1 MRQDKNELKVMNEFP
16 IPIFFK
22 TNQIVLTKKTNS
34 DWLKDSLNDGA
45 KRNRLLSLKIM
56 YTQSK
61 ISMFARF
68 FVNFC
73 LKIMGLLQGN
83 IAGFSVNFLPQN
95 HVHITG

>member
-1 MRQDKNELKVMNEFP
+1 MLPHIVTSNSQITEINKYFANLTEFLKSLY
-16 IPIFFK
+16 
-22 TNQIVLTKKTNS
+22 NQRPL
-34 DWLKDSLNDGA
+34 LNDGA

-61 ISMFARF
+61 NSMFARF

-83 IAGFSVNFLPQN
+83 IAGFCVNILPQN
-95 HVHITG
+95 HGHTTG